1 MGLLDKSKDFDG
13 AEEAKVAVANPP
25 IAEEKVAKAVK
36 VAKPVKAAKTAKTA
50 KVKRDRKPRPSGLPA
65 EFELSGKIPRYT
77 CWFINFAVNFGL
89 IIASLPLLM
98 FDSGGGGTGITTW
111 MLIGAILAIILN
123 AFILPILAGRNV
135 GQFVSRTK
143 YVNSSGKKPLF
154 VHSLLNSSLGLL
166 SLLGI
171 FLVFTQFQEIQ
182 DDKTAL
188 VWFIVG
194 AVFVILWFVNWSIK
208 RNHEMNQ
215 GLFDLLF
222 SSYLITH
229 TPTGSETGWL
239 ARLEGLGDFGDK
251 YEKRVEAREAKAAA
265 KLAKIKSNAEDG
277 KAESESEEN
286 DDTKSDDKKS
296 DETDSKKA
304 TDDEDKK

>member
-13 AEEAKVAVANPP
+13 TEETKVAVANPP
-25 IAEEKVAKAVK
+25 KAEPKVAKAVK
-36 VAKPVKAAKTAKTA
+36 AAKPVKAAKAARQK
-50 KVKRDRKPRPSGLPA
+50 KERKPRPSGLPE
-65 EFELSGKIPRYT
+65 EFELAGKISRYT

-111 MLIGAILAIILN
+111 MLIGAILAILLN
-123 AFILPILAGRNV
+123 AFILPIWAGRNV

-154 VHSLLNSSLGLL
+154 IHSLMNSSLGLL
-166 SLLGI
+166 SLLGL
-171 FLVFTQFQEIQ
+171 FLVFTLFQDIQ
-182 DDKTAL
+182 DSTTSM

-265 KLAKIKSNAEDG
+265 KLAKIKSNAET
-277 KAESESEEN
+277 AEG
-286 DDTKSDDKKS
+286 KSDSEKNNEKGT
-296 DETDSKKA
+296 DETESKNDSEKA
-304 TDDEDKK
+304 TEDEDKK